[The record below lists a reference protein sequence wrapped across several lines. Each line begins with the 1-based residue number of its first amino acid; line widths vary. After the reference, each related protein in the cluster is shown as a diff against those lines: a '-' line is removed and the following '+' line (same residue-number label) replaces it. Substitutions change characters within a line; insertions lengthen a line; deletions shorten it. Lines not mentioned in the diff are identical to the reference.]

1 MIQQVKTVGGYLNFF
16 VDRTLFS
23 KEIVAEVLK
32 NDRFGASDE
41 GKGKTV
47 VLDYSSPNIAKPFHI
62 GHLPSTV
69 LGNSLYRIYEYMGYK
84 SVGINHLGDWGTQ
97 FGTMIVAYK
106 RWGSKEAVE
115 ARCAGAGAPV
125 CEISSRKRNRSHLS
139 GTRQGRGLQS

>member
-47 VLDYSSPNIAKPFHI
+47 VLDYSSPILQSPFTLGI
-62 GHLPSTV
+62 CPPLFWAIPSTEFMSTWAIKAWESITWEIGV
-69 LGNSLYRIYEYMGYK
+69 RSL
-84 SVGINHLGDWGTQ
+84 
-97 FGTMIVAYK
+97 
-106 RWGSKEAVE
+106 
-115 ARCAGAGAPV
+115 AP
-125 CEISSRKRNRSHLS
+125 
-139 GTRQGRGLQS
+139 